1 MVEKAGA
8 VRGLE
13 ADVRLGRE
21 AGPFDFHAALRDLPA
36 DFLGGRR
43 PRREN
48 VASGSGEH

>member
-1 MVEKAGA
+1 MVEKGGG
-8 VRGLE
+8 VGGWV

-43 PRREN
+43 PGREN
-48 VASGSGEH
+48 VASGIGGR